1 MELILAVVLGT
12 CVSLLE
18 PKPKRKSVSFALC
31 AAFTCYS
38 DAAIL
43 FSFSIQLAAVIL
55 LAQKDYGIS
64 ANDFG
69 MFTVEVTWAAAVLSM
84 LPLILI
90 LFVDDTDD
98 QLEVRKILIS
108 ISWVLF
114 LYTFLAR
121 MIANFGTATQVG
133 TSTGQLI
140 TPAQWSNI
148 QTLCFNGPAGLSS
161 SETTAYDVFA
171 VTGSLLCCIAILAKL
186 AWDVVDRQTMH
197 LAPQLR
203 TAFKSDILTQRV
215 WKLIL
220 VANVGLWGIPQV
232 WGIFRFRQL
241 QLALSNAVGVADQDS
256 SWSFGQIIAVVV
268 FLPVFVEVVDV
279 YAKGVPS
286 RLRRV
291 GKAVGR
297 VEGSDGDGRAQAV
310 RLRSRA
316 ART

>member
-1 MELILAVVLGT
+1 MELVLAVMLGT
-12 CVSLLE
+12 CVVLFD
-18 PKPKRKSVSFALC
+18 PKPKRKSLSYSLW

-90 LFVDDTDD
+90 LFIDTTDD

-121 MIANFGTATQVG
+121 MIANFGTATQIG
-133 TSTGQLI
+133 TSPNKLI

-148 QTLCFNGPAGLSS
+148 QTLCFNGPAGLSP

-171 VTGSLLCCIAILAKL
+171 VTSSLLVCIAILAKL
-186 AWDVVDRQTMH
+186 AWDVIDRQSER
-197 LAPQLR
+197 LAPRLR
-203 TAFKSDILTQRV
+203 SHFKSDFLSQRA
-215 WKLIL
+215 WKVIL

-241 QLALSNAVGVADQDS
+241 QLALSNAVGVQDQDS

-268 FLPVFVEVVDV
+268 FAPVFVEMVDV

-286 RLRRV
+286 RRV
-291 GKAVGR
+291 GKAGVGGR
-297 VEGSDGDGRAQAV
+297 VERSEREGEGEGRNGDV
-310 RLRSRA
+310 RLG
-316 ART
+316 